1 MLKLGMVYG
10 IALPT
15 LYPQIAILSRGNR
28 LTINMSNLNM
38 KYVELVGELWLTYIR

>member
-1 MLKLGMVYG
+1 MVYG

-28 LTINMSNLNM
+28 LTIHILNLNM
-38 KYVELVGELWLTYIR
+38 KYMELVGELWLTYIR